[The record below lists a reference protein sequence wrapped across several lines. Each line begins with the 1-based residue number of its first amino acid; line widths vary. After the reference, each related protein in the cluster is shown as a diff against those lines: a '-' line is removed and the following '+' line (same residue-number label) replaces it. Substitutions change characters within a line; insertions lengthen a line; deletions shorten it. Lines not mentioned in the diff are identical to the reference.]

1 MDNLPNKKYGVIYA
15 DPPWLFRTR
24 SDKGKE
30 KSPEKHYDCMSLNDI
45 CNMNVKDISKPD
57 SVLLMWVCDP
67 MLDQAFKVI
76 DAWGFT
82 YKTVGFTWAKTNK
95 NTMGFFTGL
104 GYWTRGNPEM
114 CLLATR
120 GRPKRKSKSI
130 SQLVISQRK
139 KHSEKPLLHKDIED
153 LVDGPYIEL
162 FARAKPR
169 AGWDYWGNELREK
182 TLHEMLMEGF
192 EKEQKQ
198 REEEEA

>member
-1 MDNLPNKKYGVIYA
+1 LDNLPNKKYGVIYA

-45 CNMNVKDISKPD
+45 CNMNIKDISKPD

-169 AGWDYWGNELREK
+169 AGWDYWGNELKEK